1 MHTDR
6 FVVFKFQDEW
16 LVTYADR
23 KQTAFATRQ
32 DAERSAFDA
41 ADILASTGHAVSV
54 LIIPDEA
61 EATIPTSGRGEQM
74 TSLNRSA
81 ITSSRYRPW
90 G

>member
-23 KQTAFATRQ
+23 EQSAFATRQ

-41 ADILASTGHAVSV
+41 ADTLAASGHAVSV
-54 LIIPDEA
+54 LIIPDVSEDVSKPYLHS
-61 EATIPTSGRGEQM
+61 EESIRKRN
-74 TSLNRSA
+74 LN
-81 ITSSRYRPW
+81 
-90 G
+90 

>member
-41 ADILASTGHAVSV
+41 ADSLASSGHAVSV

-61 EATIPTSGRGEQM
+61 EVTTPLPDKSEHRS
-74 TSLNRSA
+74 SLN
-81 ITSSRYRPW
+81 
-90 G
+90 

>member
-6 FVVFKFQDEW
+6 FVVFKCQGEW

-41 ADILASTGHAVSV
+41 ADVLASSGHPVSV

-61 EATIPTSGRGEQM
+61 EGLTPPPGTSEQR
-74 TSLNRSA
+74 TSLN
-81 ITSSRYRPW
+81 
-90 G
+90 

>member
-6 FVVFKFQDEW
+6 FVVFKFQGEW

-41 ADILASTGHAVSV
+41 ADSLASSGHAVSV

-61 EATIPTSGRGEQM
+61 EATAPLPDSSEQGA
-74 TSLNRSA
+74 SLN
-81 ITSSRYRPW
+81 
-90 G
+90 

>member
-23 KQTAFATRQ
+23 EQTAFATRQ

-41 ADILASTGHAVSV
+41 ADTLASNGHAVSV
-54 LIIPDEA
+54 LIIPDQPE
-61 EATIPTSGRGEQM
+61 ETTSSNKSEQR
-74 TSLNRSA
+74 TSLN
-81 ITSSRYRPW
+81 
-90 G
+90 

>member
-6 FVVFKFQDEW
+6 FVVFKFDGEW

-41 ADILASTGHAVSV
+41 ADSLASSGHAVSV

-61 EATIPTSGRGEQM
+61 EATAPLPDNSEQRA
-74 TSLNRSA
+74 SLN
-81 ITSSRYRPW
+81 
-90 G
+90 

>member
-6 FVVFKFQDEW
+6 FVVFKFQGEW

-23 KQTAFATRQ
+23 KQTAFATRE

-41 ADILASTGHAVSV
+41 ADMLASSGHAVSV

-61 EATIPTSGRGEQM
+61 EETSPPLGKGEHR
-74 TSLNRSA
+74 TSLN
-81 ITSSRYRPW
+81 
-90 G
+90 

>member
-23 KQTAFATRQ
+23 EQTAFATRQ

-41 ADILASTGHAVSV
+41 ADMLASNGHAVSV
-54 LIIPDEA
+54 LIIPDGSDDVSNSVSHA
-61 EATIPTSGRGEQM
+61 EGFFRKN
-74 TSLNRSA
+74 SLN
-81 ITSSRYRPW
+81 
-90 G
+90 

>member
-6 FVVFKFQDEW
+6 FVVFKFQGEW

-41 ADILASTGHAVSV
+41 ADTLASSGHAVSV
-54 LIIPDEA
+54 LIIPDEV
-61 EATIPTSGRGEQM
+61 EGATALPDKSEQR
-74 TSLNRSA
+74 TNLN
-81 ITSSRYRPW
+81 
-90 G
+90 

>member
-23 KQTAFATRQ
+23 EQSAFSTRQ

-41 ADILASTGHAVSV
+41 ADMLAANGRAVSV
-54 LIIPDEA
+54 LIIPDGSDNL
-61 EATIPTSGRGEQM
+61 SGPSSDGGEPIGKN
-74 TSLNRSA
+74 SLN
-81 ITSSRYRPW
+81 
-90 G
+90 

>member
-41 ADILASTGHAVSV
+41 ADTLASSGHAVSV
-54 LIIPDEA
+54 LIIPDGSEA
-61 EATIPTSGRGEQM
+61 APDPRS
-74 TSLNRSA
+74 SLELQARKAGLN
-81 ITSSRYRPW
+81 
-90 G
+90 

>member
-23 KQTAFATRQ
+23 EQTAFATRQ

-41 ADILASTGHAVSV
+41 ADTLASNGHAVSV
-54 LIIPDEA
+54 LIIPDGSEDIA
-61 EATIPTSGRGEQM
+61 RPYSHMEGSIRKK
-74 TSLNRSA
+74 SLN
-81 ITSSRYRPW
+81 
-90 G
+90 

>member
-6 FVVFKFQDEW
+6 FVVFKFQGEW

-23 KQTAFATRQ
+23 KQMAFATRQ

-41 ADILASTGHAVSV
+41 ADILASSGHAVSV

-61 EATIPTSGRGEQM
+61 DDSPPPAEQSGRSA
-74 TSLNRSA
+74 SLN
-81 ITSSRYRPW
+81 
-90 G
+90 

>member
-23 KQTAFATRQ
+23 EQSAFATRQ

-41 ADILASTGHAVSV
+41 ADTLASHGHAVSV
-54 LIIPDEA
+54 LIIPDGASDASKPCPSIVGSEKK
-61 EATIPTSGRGEQM
+61 
-74 TSLNRSA
+74 SLN
-81 ITSSRYRPW
+81 
-90 G
+90 

>member
-23 KQTAFATRQ
+23 EQTAFATRE

-41 ADILASTGHAVSV
+41 ADMLASNGHAVSV
-54 LIIPDEA
+54 LIIPDGSDDASKPYSRVEGA
-61 EATIPTSGRGEQM
+61 ARKKG
-74 TSLNRSA
+74 LN
-81 ITSSRYRPW
+81 
-90 G
+90 

>member
-23 KQTAFATRQ
+23 EQAAFATRQ

-41 ADILASTGHAVSV
+41 ADVLASNGRAVSV
-54 LIIPDEA
+54 LIIPDGSKDVSKPYLAMEGF
-61 EATIPTSGRGEQM
+61 IRKK
-74 TSLNRSA
+74 SLN
-81 ITSSRYRPW
+81 
-90 G
+90 

>member
-41 ADILASTGHAVSV
+41 ADTLASSGHAVSV

-61 EATIPTSGRGEQM
+61 EATTACPDKNEQRA
-74 TSLNRSA
+74 SLN
-81 ITSSRYRPW
+81 
-90 G
+90 

>member
-6 FVVFKFQDEW
+6 FVVFKFQGEW

-41 ADILASTGHAVSV
+41 ADTLASSGHAVSV

-61 EATIPTSGRGEQM
+61 DATTPLLDKNEQRAN
-74 TSLNRSA
+74 LN
-81 ITSSRYRPW
+81 
-90 G
+90 

>member
-23 KQTAFATRQ
+23 EQSAFATRQ

-41 ADILASTGHAVSV
+41 ADTLASHGHAVSV
-54 LIIPDEA
+54 LILPDD
-61 EATIPTSGRGEQM
+61 TGDTSKPCLSALASEKK
-74 TSLNRSA
+74 SLN
-81 ITSSRYRPW
+81 
-90 G
+90 

>member
-23 KQTAFATRQ
+23 EQTAFATRQ

-41 ADILASTGHAVSV
+41 ADTLASNGHAVSV
-54 LIIPDEA
+54 LIIPDVSEDISKPGSDM
-61 EATIPTSGRGEQM
+61 ERFTGKK
-74 TSLNRSA
+74 SLN
-81 ITSSRYRPW
+81 
-90 G
+90 

>member
-41 ADILASTGHAVSV
+41 ADSLASSGHAVSV

-61 EATIPTSGRGEQM
+61 EAPTPLPDKNEQRS
-74 TSLNRSA
+74 SLN
-81 ITSSRYRPW
+81 
-90 G
+90 

>member
-23 KQTAFATRQ
+23 KQSAFATRQ

-41 ADILASTGHAVSV
+41 ADSLASTGHAVSV
-54 LIIPDEA
+54 LIIPDETEMLSDIRA
-61 EATIPTSGRGEQM
+61 PLCDQGRKA
-74 TSLNRSA
+74 SIN
-81 ITSSRYRPW
+81 
-90 G
+90 

>member
-41 ADILASTGHAVSV
+41 ADTLASSGHAVSV
-54 LIIPDEA
+54 LIIPDSSEA
-61 EATIPTSGRGEQM
+61 SADPYA
-74 TSLNRSA
+74 SLDIRSRR
-81 ITSSRYRPW
+81 T
-90 G
+90 GLN

>member
-6 FVVFKFQDEW
+6 FVVFRFQGEW

-41 ADILASTGHAVSV
+41 ADRLASNGHAVSV
-54 LIIPDEA
+54 LIIPDEV
-61 EATIPTSGRGEQM
+61 EATTPLPGKSEQRA
-74 TSLNRSA
+74 SLN
-81 ITSSRYRPW
+81 
-90 G
+90 

>member
-23 KQTAFATRQ
+23 EQTSFATRE

-41 ADILASTGHAVSV
+41 ADILASNGHAVSV
-54 LIIPDEA
+54 LIIPDGSDDVSKSYSHVEG
-61 EATIPTSGRGEQM
+61 SVRKKN
-74 TSLNRSA
+74 LN
-81 ITSSRYRPW
+81 
-90 G
+90 